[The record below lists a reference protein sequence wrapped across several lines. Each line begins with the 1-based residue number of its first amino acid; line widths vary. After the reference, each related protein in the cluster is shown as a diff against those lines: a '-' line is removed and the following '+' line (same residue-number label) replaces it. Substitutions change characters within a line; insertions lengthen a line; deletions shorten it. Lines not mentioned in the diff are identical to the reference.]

1 MGSQRNIPLG
11 SMQVSQAAI
20 SSLGLLVIL
29 ALGETANIN
38 DGSLYHV
45 VEDIQGNET
54 QDSVGGDV
62 PTCLDVMAQ
71 NGLNFS
77 SFWHGAAH
85 GLHSLHLEEIR
96 YFFEPNATEHN
107 KIPVV
112 NKNLSSQQI
121 ILFDA
126 PLAGYDEHFETMAVK
141 VMAYFM
147 LNDRPDITDKEN
159 KDGWLSILISG

>member
-29 ALGETANIN
+29 ALGEAANIN

-96 YFFEPNATEHN
+96 PFF
-107 KIPVV
+107 V
-112 NKNLSSQQI
+112 NEFELSDICLRGSLGGGRTRI
-121 ILFDA
+121 A
-126 PLAGYDEHFETMAVK
+126 
-141 VMAYFM
+141 
-147 LNDRPDITDKEN
+147 LNQGPRF
-159 KDGWLSILISG
+159 